1 MSYLE
6 QALDLE
12 YTCLNTADLTVES
25 SLKISNPCEIHLNI
39 CAILSKMG
47 KHELALHH
55 AMKALLLI
63 QDELISRTEKSGGE
77 TAESQPESTGGNNDD
92 RYTVM
97 VIALHN
103 IAVEHEY
110 LKQYQ

>member
-1 MSYLE
+1 MS
-6 QALDLE
+6 
-12 YTCLNTADLTVES
+12 
-25 SLKISNPCEIHLNI
+25 
-39 CAILSKMG
+39 

-63 QDELISRTEKSGGE
+63 QDELISRTNPSGTDVEGSE
-77 TAESQPESTGGNNDD
+77 THVHNNDD
-92 RYTVM
+92 RFTVM

-110 LKQYQ
+110 LK

>member
-1 MSYLE
+1 
-6 QALDLE
+6 
-12 YTCLNTADLTVES
+12 
-25 SLKISNPCEIHLNI
+25 
-39 CAILSKMG
+39 MG

-63 QDELISRTEKSGGE
+63 QDELLARTGEEASGDKSID
-77 TAESQPESTGGNNDD
+77 PNTGAQSSNPNDD
-92 RYTVM
+92 RFTVM

-110 LKQYQ
+110 LK

>member
-1 MSYLE
+1 
-6 QALDLE
+6 
-12 YTCLNTADLTVES
+12 
-25 SLKISNPCEIHLNI
+25 
-39 CAILSKMG
+39 MG

-55 AMKALLLI
+55 SMKALLLI
-63 QDELISRTEKSGGE
+63 QDELISRSHEAEEASE
-77 TAESQPESTGGNNDD
+77 TPANHNDD

-110 LKQYQ
+110 LKNF

>member
-1 MSYLE
+1 
-6 QALDLE
+6 
-12 YTCLNTADLTVES
+12 
-25 SLKISNPCEIHLNI
+25 
-39 CAILSKMG
+39 MG

-63 QDELISRTEKSGGE
+63 QDELISRTGE
-77 TAESQPESTGGNNDD
+77 SEHPEGQQTEGTVVANDD
-92 RYTVM
+92 RFTVM

-110 LKQYQ
+110 LKQY

>member
-1 MSYLE
+1 M
-6 QALDLE
+6 
-12 YTCLNTADLTVES
+12 N
-25 SLKISNPCEIHLNI
+25 
-39 CAILSKMG
+39 

-63 QDELISRTEKSGGE
+63 QDELISRTNDSEPAMNTSQDGSGQN
-77 TAESQPESTGGNNDD
+77 ANDD
-92 RYTVM
+92 RFTVM

-110 LKQYQ
+110 LKQYQHSLTHYKKAKDFA

>member
-1 MSYLE
+1 
-6 QALDLE
+6 
-12 YTCLNTADLTVES
+12 
-25 SLKISNPCEIHLNI
+25 
-39 CAILSKMG
+39 MG

-63 QDELISRTEKSGGE
+63 QDELISRTGASEENHQTEG
-77 TAESQPESTGGNNDD
+77 TVVTNDD

-110 LKQYQ
+110 LKQY

>member
-1 MSYLE
+1 
-6 QALDLE
+6 
-12 YTCLNTADLTVES
+12 
-25 SLKISNPCEIHLNI
+25 
-39 CAILSKMG
+39 MG

-63 QDELISRTEKSGGE
+63 QDELISRT
-77 TAESQPESTGGNNDD
+77 AEDQAEENHNED
-92 RYTVM
+92 RFTVM

-110 LKQYQ
+110 LKQVIIRLL

>member
-12 YTCLNTADLTVES
+12 YTCLNSIEQVSVDES
-25 SLKISNPCEIHLNI
+25 LRISNPCEIHLNI
-39 CAILSKMG
+39 CAILSQMG

-55 AMKALLLI
+55 SMKALLLI
-63 QDELISRTEKSGGE
+63 QDELIARTADERHEGE
-77 TAESQPESTGGNNDD
+77 VSNDD

-97 VIALHN
+97 IIALHN

-110 LKQYQ
+110 LKQVRAPIR

>member
-1 MSYLE
+1 
-6 QALDLE
+6 
-12 YTCLNTADLTVES
+12 
-25 SLKISNPCEIHLNI
+25 
-39 CAILSKMG
+39 MG

-63 QDELISRTEKSGGE
+63 QDELISRTVEDVKAPI
-77 TAESQPESTGGNNDD
+77 THNDD

-110 LKQYQ
+110 LKQFQ

>member
-1 MSYLE
+1 
-6 QALDLE
+6 
-12 YTCLNTADLTVES
+12 
-25 SLKISNPCEIHLNI
+25 
-39 CAILSKMG
+39 MG

-63 QDELISRTEKSGGE
+63 QDELISRT
-77 TAESQPESTGGNNDD
+77 AEEQVEENHNED
-92 RYTVM
+92 RFTVM

-110 LKQYQ
+110 LKQVIIRLL